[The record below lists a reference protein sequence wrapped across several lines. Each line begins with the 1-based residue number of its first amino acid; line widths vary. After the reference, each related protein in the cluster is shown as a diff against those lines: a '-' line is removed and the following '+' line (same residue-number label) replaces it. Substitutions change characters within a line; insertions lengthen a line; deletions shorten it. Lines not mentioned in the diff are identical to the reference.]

1 MDWFDLLAAKGTLKG
16 LLQYHNS
23 KTSILQHSAFFILQ
37 LSHPYMTNGK
47 TIALT
52 RKNFV
57 GKVMS
62 LLFNMLSRM
71 VSFPQFVVIHTD
83 KSFGVV
89 DKAEVEVFLELP
101 CFFHDPMD
109 VGNLISVLL
118 PFLKPA

>member
-1 MDWFDLLAAKGTLKG
+1 
-16 LLQYHNS
+16 
-23 KTSILQHSAFFILQ
+23 
-37 LSHPYMTNGK
+37 MTNGK

>member
-109 VGNLISVLL
+109 VGHLISGEI
-118 PFLKPA
+118 KRN